1 MNYRELMDVF
11 SRCGMGAI
19 LVADN
24 NMILDINRAG
34 TDMLHV
40 DEAARGCQLEQIAP
54 YLCDVENRTDYGNP
68 AFNEYLLPSASL
80 ELADLPPSTH
90 LIVFRN
96 ATSEYRCGLLETALD
111 HVQEAIT
118 LWDDECRMLVINE
131 AATKVESHVD
141 ADTIGHHVHSLYKAR
156 GGTQFAVPYV
166 IEKKKPLL
174 NLRQEFVTTMGKDM
188 QIVSNNYPFMKDGRV
203 LGVAALM
210 DDYTKMDALNKK
222 IIDLQ
227 SKLMNRPRTQSDNE
241 NVLTA
246 RYHFDDI
253 VFSGDAMRYA
263 VDCCK
268 QVAHSDAPVMIY
280 GETGTGKELFA
291 QSIHNASDRANGP
304 FLAVNCAAIPT
315 TLLESIL
322 FGTEKGAYTG
332 ADRRE
337 GLFEQADTGTLLLDE
352 INSMDVYLQSK
363 LLRVLQE
370 GSFRRVGGSKLI
382 HVDVRVISNINISP
396 LEAMEQGLL
405 RKDLYYRLGVINIK
419 IPPLRQRKEDIPL
432 LCKAFIAE
440 KNKKLLKNATTLSP
454 MTAELFH
461 SYDWPGNVRELGHA
475 IEYALNIIPEEKDVI
490 TPEYIPEHIL
500 VAVHGENAVHMEK
513 TETPTLESILQDAGY
528 RFLNDALCEHDG
540 NISQTAKALGITRQ
554 NLQHRMKKFGVRA
567 KSSVEAGGQEMQ
579 AETT

>member
-11 SRCGMGAI
+11 STCGMGVV

-24 NMILDINRAG
+24 NMILDINQAG

-40 DEAARGCQLEQIAP
+40 DEAVRGCQLEQIAP
-54 YLCDVENRTDYGNP
+54 YLCDVKNRTDYGNP
-68 AFNEYLLPSASL
+68 AFNEYILPCASL

-90 LIVFRN
+90 LVVFRD
-96 ATSEYRCGLLETALD
+96 ATSEYRCGLLETALN
-111 HVQEAIT
+111 HVQEAVT
-118 LWDDECRMLVINE
+118 LWDDECRMLVINDS
-131 AATKVESHVD
+131 ATKVEAQVD
-141 ADTIGHHVHSLYKAR
+141 SDTIGHHVHTLYKAR
-156 GGTQFAVPYV
+156 GGTLFAVPYV

-174 NLRQEFVTTMGKDM
+174 NLRQDFITASGKEM
-188 QIVSNNYPFMKDGRV
+188 QIVSNNYPFMKNGKV
-203 LGVAALM
+203 FGVAALM

-227 SKLMNRPRTQSDNE
+227 GKLMNRPRTPSNEE

-253 VFSGDAMRYA
+253 VFTGDAMRYA

-291 QSIHNASDRANGP
+291 QSIHNDSERAKSP

-370 GSFRRVGGSKLI
+370 GCFRRVGGSKLI

-432 LCKAFIAE
+432 LSKTFIVA
-440 KNKKLLKNATTLSP
+440 KNKKLLKNATSLSP
-454 MTAELFH
+454 VTIELFC
-461 SYDWPGNVRELGHA
+461 SYDWPGNVRELEHA
-475 IEYALNIIPEEKDVI
+475 IEYALNIIPNEKDVI

-500 VAVHGENAVHMEK
+500 LAVYGENTVRPDK
-513 TETPTLESILQDAGY
+513 TQTPTLESILQDAGY
-528 RFLNDALCEHDG
+528 RFLHNALCEHGG

-554 NLQHRMKKFGVRA
+554 NLQHRMKKFGVRVTSPA
-567 KSSVEAGGQEMQ
+567 QEG
-579 AETT
+579 EP